1 MVKTLENYLNEI
13 INSQSD
19 LKLLLEYISDL
30 TKSKSIILYKYHL
43 NKYNKITDIN
53 PNNLNLHIIK
63 DINRI
68 LFSKNQNLFDIFK
81 SVEVVENISNKKLIN
96 KTTGNCLNFYE
107 EIPGEYNT
115 IEYTCDNDL
124 KNFLFIPV
132 YNEKKQIGL
141 LCLFDIEDFSEI
153 LLAELTPW
161 LSLIQLSILC
171 NIERNDTFIANMSH
185 EIRTPL
191 NGIIGYNQ
199 LLLETQLTKNQNV
212 YVKNMNECSIQL
224 MQIIND
230 ILDFS
235 KLSADKMVLNNEYFT
250 ITDLI
255 NQLNSSIVH
264 KLSEKKQKLLF
275 KNEVKTD
282 NYICAD
288 KNKILQV
295 LVNLVSNAH
304 KYSGI
309 EKNIIVEFK
318 HTDSHFEVKVI
329 DDGVGIPH
337 DKLSEIFDIYTQIE
351 FTTGSGLGLAISK
364 KLVEMLGGT
373 INVKSTI
380 NKGSTFAFTFEYTN
394 ANSITEALKKDSLF
408 NLQDKNVLIVDD
420 NSDNRILL
428 SEILFDWKMKP
439 VICASALEA
448 FKLILGKRYEFD
460 IALIDICMPTISGI
474 ELASQIKSELPDL
487 PMIALSSVDTFVNT
501 IEFSDVVKK
510 PYNKVTLFNSIQSCM
525 KTKYTGNMSEK
536 FIVKNHKILIAEDV
550 AYNRNLMVNIMEN
563 MGYVNID
570 SVSNGEEAI
579 NKIKDK
585 IENDKMYDILI
596 LDIKMPIKSGID
608 VIKHCYFNNLRNIKI
623 IVLTASIIENDKK
636 LCLDLGVT
644 SFLNKPIDIV
654 QLKKTLNNSY

>member
-1 MVKTLENYLNEI
+1 MVKGLKNYLNEI

-19 LKLLLEYISDL
+19 LNLLLEYISEI
-30 TKSKSIILYKYHL
+30 TKSKSIILYRCHL
-43 NKYNKITDIN
+43 NKYSKMIDIN
-53 PNNLNLHIIK
+53 ANSLNLYITK
-63 DINRI
+63 YINRI
-68 LFSKNQNLFDIFK
+68 LFSKNQNLFDVFNSAKDI
-81 SVEVVENISNKKLIN
+81 ENATNKKLVN
-96 KTTGNCLNFYE
+96 KTTGNYLNFYE
-107 EIPGEYNT
+107 EIPGEYDT
-115 IEYTCDNDL
+115 IEYTCNSDL
-124 KNFLFIPV
+124 KNFLFIPI

-141 LCLFDIEDFSEI
+141 LCLFDIEEFSEI

-161 LSLIQLSILC
+161 LSLTQLLILC

-212 YVKNMNECSIQL
+212 YVRNMNECSIQL

-250 ITDLI
+250 IADLI
-255 NQLNSSIVH
+255 NQLNSSIVY
-264 KLSEKKQKLLF
+264 KLGEKKQKLIF
-275 KNEVKTD
+275 KHEEKPD

-318 HTDSHFEVKVI
+318 HTSPYFEVKVI
-329 DDGVGIPH
+329 DNGVGIPD

-364 KLVEMLGGT
+364 KLVEMLGGVIT
-373 INVKSTI
+373 VESVI
-380 NKGSTFAFTFEYTN
+380 NKGSTFTFTFEYTN
-394 ANSITEALKKDSLF
+394 ANSITEALKKDSLL

-420 NSDNRILL
+420 NPDNRILL

-487 PMIALSSVDTFVNT
+487 PLIALSSVDTFVNT
-501 IEFSDVVKK
+501 VEFSDVVKK
-510 PYNKVTLFNSIQSCM
+510 PYNKVTLFNCIQSCM
-525 KTKYTGNMSEK
+525 KTKCTGNMTENCT
-536 FIVKNHKILIAEDV
+536 VKNHKVLIAEDI

-570 SVSNGEEAI
+570 NVSNGEEAI
-579 NKIKDK
+579 DKIKYK
-585 IENDKMYDILI
+585 AEANDMYDILI

-608 VIKHCYFNNLRNIKI
+608 VIKYCYFNNLRGIKI

-644 SFLNKPIDIV
+644 SFLHKPIDIV

>member
-1 MVKTLENYLNEI
+1 MVKDVKDYLNEI

-19 LKLLLEYISDL
+19 LKLLLEYISQI
-30 TKSKSIILYKYHL
+30 TKSKSIILYKCHL
-43 NKYNKITDIN
+43 NKYSKMLDIN
-53 PNNLNLHIIK
+53 ANNLNLHVTK
-63 DINRI
+63 YINRI
-68 LFSKNQNLFDIFK
+68 LFSKNQNLFDVFNSTKDI
-81 SVEVVENISNKKLIN
+81 ENITNKKLVN
-96 KTTGNCLNFYE
+96 KTTGNYLNFYE
-107 EIPGEYNT
+107 EIPGEYDT
-115 IEYTCDNDL
+115 IEYTCNNDL
-124 KNFLFIPV
+124 KNFLFIPI

-141 LCLFDIEDFSEI
+141 LCLFDIEEFSEI

-161 LSLIQLSILC
+161 LSLTQLLILC

-250 ITDLI
+250 IADLI
-255 NQLNSSIVH
+255 NQLNSSIVY
-264 KLSEKKQKLLF
+264 KLGEKKQKLIF
-275 KNEVKTD
+275 KHEEKPD

-318 HTDSHFEVKVI
+318 HTSPYFEVKVI
-329 DDGVGIPH
+329 DNGVGIPD

-364 KLVEMLGGT
+364 KLVEMLGGVIT
-373 INVKSTI
+373 VESVI
-380 NKGSTFAFTFEYTN
+380 NKGSTFTFTFEYTN
-394 ANSITEALKKDSLF
+394 ANSITEALKKDSLL

-420 NSDNRILL
+420 NPDNRILL

-474 ELASQIKSELPDL
+474 ELASQIKSEVPDL
-487 PMIALSSVDTFVNT
+487 PLIALSSVDTFVNT
-501 IEFSDVVKK
+501 VEFSDVVKK
-510 PYNKVTLFNSIQSCM
+510 PYNKVTLFNCIQSCM
-525 KTKYTGNMSEK
+525 KTKCTGNMSEN
-536 FIVKNHKILIAEDV
+536 FTVKNHKILIAEDI

-570 SVSNGEEAI
+570 NVSNGEEAI
-579 NKIKDK
+579 DKIKYK
-585 IENDKMYDILI
+585 AEANDMYDILI

-608 VIKHCYFNNLRNIKI
+608 VIKYCYFNNLRGIKI

-644 SFLNKPIDIV
+644 SFLHKPIDIV

>member
-1 MVKTLENYLNEI
+1 MVKGLKDYLNEI
-13 INSQSD
+13 INSESD
-19 LKLLLEYISDL
+19 LNLLLEYISQI
-30 TKSKSIILYKYHL
+30 TKSKSIILYKCHL
-43 NKYNKITDIN
+43 NKYNKMTDIN
-53 PNNLNLHIIK
+53 ANSLNLYITK
-63 DINRI
+63 YINRI
-68 LFSKNQNLFDIFK
+68 LFSKNQNLFDVFNTVK
-81 SVEVVENISNKKLIN
+81 DVEDITNKKLVN
-96 KTTGNCLNFYE
+96 KTTGNYLNFYE
-107 EIPGEYNT
+107 EIPGEYDT
-115 IEYTCDNDL
+115 IDYTCDNDL
-124 KNFLFIPV
+124 KNFLFIPI

-141 LCLFDIEDFSEI
+141 LCLFDIEEFSEI

-161 LSLIQLSILC
+161 LSLTQLLILC
-171 NIERNDTFIANMSH
+171 NIERNDIFIANMSH

-212 YVKNMNECSIQL
+212 YVRNMNECSIQL

-250 ITDLI
+250 IADLV
-255 NQLNSSIVH
+255 NQLNSSIVY
-264 KLSEKKQKLLF
+264 KLGEKKQKLIF
-275 KNEVKTD
+275 KHQEKPD

-288 KNKILQV
+288 KNKILQI

-318 HTDSHFEVKVI
+318 HTSPYFEVKVI
-329 DDGVGIPH
+329 DSGVGIPD

-373 INVKSTI
+373 INVESII
-380 NKGSTFAFTFEYTN
+380 NKGSTFTFSFEYTN
-394 ANSITEALKKDSLF
+394 ANSITEALKKDSLM

-420 NSDNRILL
+420 NPDNRILL

-487 PMIALSSVDTFVNT
+487 PLIALSSVDTFVNT
-501 IEFSDVVKK
+501 VEFSDVVKK
-510 PYNKVTLFNSIQSCM
+510 PYNKVTLFNCIQSCM
-525 KTKYTGNMSEK
+525 KTKCTGNMVENY
-536 FIVKNHKILIAEDV
+536 IVKNHKILIAEDI

-570 SVSNGEEAI
+570 NVSNGEDAI
-579 NKIKDK
+579 SKIKNRLETHD
-585 IENDKMYDILI
+585 MYDILI

-608 VIKHCYFNNLRNIKI
+608 VIKYCYFNNLKNIKI

-644 SFLNKPIDIV
+644 SFLHKPIDII
-654 QLKKTLNNSY
+654 QLKKTLNNSC